1 MKIQKFNEEID
12 DDLSY
17 EGSITFK
24 FNISRKKI
32 KNYSGAFSD
41 KELKN
46 IGIDG
51 IIERYVLNSLDK
63 QYINQNFNQFKKIID
78 VDLYDKDGNLIGKDI
93 YDDSKK
99 YNL

>member
-1 MKIQKFNEEID
+1 MKIQKFNEEIE

-17 EGSITFK
+17 DGSITIK

-32 KNYSGAFSD
+32 KNYTGVFSD
-41 KELKN
+41 NELKN

-51 IIERYVLNSLDK
+51 VIERYVFNSLDK
-63 QYINQNFNQFKKIID
+63 QYINQNFNQFEKIID
-78 VDLYDKDGNLIGKDI
+78 FDLYDKDGTLIGKDI
-93 YDDSKK
+93 FDDSKK